1 MNNRRYELSDLK
13 AAAADR
19 WPEIHAALGIPR
31 EYLNPRKH
39 CPCPYC
45 GGKDRYRYTDYQGT
59 GAFICNQCTPDG
71 GSGFDLLML
80 VFGYDFAE
88 ACRQVAAML
97 GLSGSPTGQYQ
108 PRTPLP
114 PAKPATPPKDK
125 QAALLALWHEATPIS
140 RRDPAAEYLHG
151 RGLPAAAFQTAS
163 NIRYHPT
170 LPLWATDID
179 GQTAKPL
186 LIGCFPAM
194 LAAVTTAD
202 GQLQGLHKTYLDAVY
217 TKPYSENG
225 NHIPAFTKLN
235 IHHPHT
241 GEPLPAKKMQSRLP
255 DALKGAA
262 VHLFQPDAQGR
273 LLVAEGIETAL
284 AARALFGLPAVAA
297 LSAYGMASF
306 IWPSET
312 QELFICADHD
322 DNRTGMKA
330 AHDLAIRAIKAGIKA
345 QIWQPETAG
354 FDALDELNRRQDEQ
368 TAPP

>member
-1 MNNRRYELSDLK
+1 MNNRRYDLSDLK
-13 AAAADR
+13 AAAAGR

-80 VFGYDFAE
+80 VFGYDFAT
-88 ACRQVAAML
+88 AANETAVLL
-97 GLSGSPTGQYQ
+97 GFSDGQAGQHQ
-108 PRTPLP
+108 PRAPLP
-114 PAKPATPPKDK
+114 PAKPAAPPQDK
-125 QAALLALWHEATPIS
+125 QAALLNLWHEAIPIS
-140 RRDPAAEYLHG
+140 DQDPAAQYLHG
-151 RGLPAAAFQTAS
+151 RGIPDTAFQTAL
-163 NIRYHPT
+163 NIRYHAA
-170 LPLWATDID
+170 LPLWATDTD

-186 LIGCFPAM
+186 LIGYFPAM

-202 GQLQGLHKTYLDAVY
+202 GQLQGLHKTYLQPDSDGLY
-217 TKPYSENG
+217 G
-225 NHIPAFTKLN
+225 KLQAA
-235 IHHPHT
+235 HPHT

-273 LLVAEGIETAL
+273 LIVAEGIETAF
-284 AARALFGLPAVAA
+284 ASRALFGLPAVAA

-306 IWPSET
+306 VWPSET
-312 QELFICADHD
+312 QELFICADND
-322 DNRTGMKA
+322 DNRTGIKA
-330 AHDLAIRAIKAGIKA
+330 AHSLAVRAIKAGIKA
-345 QIWQPETAG
+345 RIWQPETAG
-354 FDALDELNRRQDEQ
+354 FDALDELNCRQDEQ